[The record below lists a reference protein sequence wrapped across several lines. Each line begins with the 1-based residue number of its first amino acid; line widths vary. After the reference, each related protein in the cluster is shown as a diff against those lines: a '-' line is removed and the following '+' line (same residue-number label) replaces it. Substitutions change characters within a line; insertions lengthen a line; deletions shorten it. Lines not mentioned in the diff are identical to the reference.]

1 MKTVSTKKELEKAI
15 IQGEKHFLLKGD
27 LAKQIIKKKQRS
39 KAAKIGGGIL
49 AGVGVLAA
57 IPTGG
62 ASLGVTAMGLT
73 IGTVTMSAAELAIIF
88 GGSTLVISALKGRDI
103 KLRNKDKLGNEV
115 EMEIV

>member
-39 KAAKIGGGIL
+39 KAAKIGAGIL

-57 IPTGG
+57 IPTCG
-62 ASLGVTAMGLT
+62 ASLGATAIGLT
-73 IGTVTMSAAELAIIF
+73 MGTLTVTAAELAIIF
-88 GGSTLVISALKGRDI
+88 GGSTLVISALKGRKI
-103 KLRNKDKLGNEV
+103 KLHPKDKSGNEV
-115 EMEIV
+115 EMEIL

>member
-15 IQGEKHFLLKGD
+15 IQGEKHFLLKGEI
-27 LAKQIIKKKQRS
+27 AREIIKKKQRS
-39 KAAKIGGGIL
+39 KVAKIASGIL
-49 AGVGVLAA
+49 AVGGVLAA

-73 IGTVTMSAAELAIIF
+73 VGTITMSAAELVIILA
-88 GGSTLVISALKGRDI
+88 GSTLVISALKGRNI
-103 KLRNKDKLGNEV
+103 KLRIKDNSGNEV